1 MIRVNSENRVHSNR
15 RSIILIVLIV
25 DIGGLLLQYSPYY
38 ALVHC
43 AVCDLTT
50 PPLHT
55 CYSNKYRYSK
65 LKEIDR
71 SF

>member
-1 MIRVNSENRVHSNR
+1 MRIVFIVNNS

-25 DIGGLLLQYSPYY
+25 YIGGLLLQYSTYY

-43 AVCDLTT
+43 AVCDSTS
-50 PPLHT
+50 PLFHA

-65 LKEIDR
+65 LKEIDK